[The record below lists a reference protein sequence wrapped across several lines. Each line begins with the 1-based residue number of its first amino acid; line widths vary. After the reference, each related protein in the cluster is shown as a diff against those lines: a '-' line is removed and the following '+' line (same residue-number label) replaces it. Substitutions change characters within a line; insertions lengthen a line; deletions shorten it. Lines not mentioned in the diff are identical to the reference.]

1 MANWKNFTLRII
13 FLRSQAI
20 FAQAMRGIQKS
31 DHFFTINSRKY
42 FVGNYKRL

>member
-20 FAQAMRGIQKS
+20 FAHAMRGIQKKVTI
-31 DHFFTINSRKY
+31 FTINSRKY
-42 FVGNYKRL
+42 FVGN